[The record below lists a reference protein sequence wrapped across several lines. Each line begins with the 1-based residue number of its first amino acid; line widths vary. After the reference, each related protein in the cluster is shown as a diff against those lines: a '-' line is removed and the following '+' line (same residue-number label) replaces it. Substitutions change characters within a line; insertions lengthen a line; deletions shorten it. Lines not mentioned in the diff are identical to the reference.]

1 MIKELELV
9 LSPHDASDESFYRQA
24 IANQLHLATNDVT
37 YIRLL
42 KRSVDARKGKINVRL
57 KAEIFINETPPDE
70 LKISRKNYPD
80 VSRQPQVIIVGAGP
94 AGLFAALALIENNL
108 KPVIVE
114 RGKEV
119 SARKL
124 DIAKLNRNQIINPDS
139 NYCFGEGGAGTF
151 SDGKLYT
158 RSTKHGNVEDI
169 LKTFVAHGASLE
181 ILYDAHPHIGSDK
194 LPAIITAIRK
204 TITDA
209 GGEFHFNSRIT
220 GFDIKNNQ
228 IYGVS
233 DANGNAYKSKNVI
246 LATGHSAR
254 DIFELFQHEKIYLEF
269 KPFALGIR
277 VEHPQALIDSIQYHS
292 AGNHPYLP
300 AATYQLVEQVD
311 GRGVFS
317 FCMCP
322 GGIIVPAATDKEQV
336 VVNGMSNS
344 HRNSPFANAGIVVTV
359 EEKDL
364 MQYRTDEA
372 LAGLRFQEEV
382 ERTAFA
388 GVVSGQIAPAQRM
401 TDFTS
406 RKISKSLAT
415 TSYHPGVCSAPLHEL
430 LPQGIVQ
437 RLAKAF
443 REFDKKMHGFYTAEA
458 NLLAVE
464 SRTSSPV
471 RILRDKESLQHVQIK
486 GLYPCGEGAG
496 YAGGIVSSAIDGI
509 RCAMMITGERSL

>member
-1 MIKELELV
+1 V
-9 LSPHDASDESFYRQA
+9 P
-24 IANQLHLATNDVT
+24 V
-37 YIRLL
+37 
-42 KRSVDARKGKINVRL
+42 
-57 KAEIFINETPPDE
+57 
-70 LKISRKNYPD
+70 
-80 VSRQPQVIIVGAGP
+80 P

-158 RSTKHGNVEDI
+158 RSYQTRNVEDI
-169 LKTFVAHGASLE
+169 LKTFVAHGASPRNPLRCPSA
-181 ILYDAHPHIGSDK
+181 YWFRQVTSHHNRYPQNHH
-194 LPAIITAIRK
+194 RCRW
-204 TITDA
+204 
-209 GGEFHFNSRIT
+209 RISFQQSASP

-292 AGNHPYLP
+292 AGNHPHLP

>member
-1 MIKELELV
+1 
-9 LSPHDASDESFYRQA
+9 
-24 IANQLHLATNDVT
+24 
-37 YIRLL
+37 
-42 KRSVDARKGKINVRL
+42 
-57 KAEIFINETPPDE
+57 
-70 LKISRKNYPD
+70 
-80 VSRQPQVIIVGAGP
+80 
-94 AGLFAALALIENNL
+94 
-108 KPVIVE
+108 
-114 RGKEV
+114 
-119 SARKL
+119 
-124 DIAKLNRNQIINPDS
+124 
-139 NYCFGEGGAGTF
+139 
-151 SDGKLYT
+151 
-158 RSTKHGNVEDI
+158 
-169 LKTFVAHGASLE
+169 
-181 ILYDAHPHIGSDK
+181 
-194 LPAIITAIRK
+194 
-204 TITDA
+204 
-209 GGEFHFNSRIT
+209 
-220 GFDIKNNQ
+220 
-228 IYGVS
+228 
-233 DANGNAYKSKNVI
+233 
-246 LATGHSAR
+246 
-254 DIFELFQHEKIYLEF
+254 
-269 KPFALGIR
+269 
-277 VEHPQALIDSIQYHS
+277 
-292 AGNHPYLP
+292 
-300 AATYQLVEQVD
+300 
-311 GRGVFS
+311 
-317 FCMCP
+317 MCP

-344 HRNSPFANAGIVVTV
+344 RRNSPFANAGIVVTV